1 MSKRSRA
8 RSLVGQLVLTNFWL
22 KAISV
27 FCALAF
33 YNFIHSAQHAQR
45 TLKVSLVAEMP
56 SPDAARSLMTKLPAT
71 VDVTIAGP
79 RQQIAEL
86 RGVDLELESVDLTK
100 GLDAARLT
108 LSPRMITGLAPAVRV
123 LRIVPRAIDTRF
135 EDKIPRQI
143 AIQTKSSGSPAKG
156 MQLKG
161 SITLQPLR
169 LVATGPRSAVEV
181 LQVVVADNFDIT
193 GLGAGTHSRRLALNP
208 PPAGVDY
215 DPTSV
220 LASLEIHEERA
231 QVAFTDVP
239 VEVLGLK
246 RAKVKPSRVEVFVD
260 GPPKL
265 AMALKK
271 KQLVVYVN
279 PKKDGEDL
287 PATGKALFDVKLV
300 VEGVEVKIKPKQVL
314 VTW

>member
-8 RSLVGQLVLTNFWL
+8 RSVVGQLVLNNFWL

-45 TLKVSLVAEMP
+45 TLKVALVAEMP
-56 SPDAARSLMTKLPAT
+56 SPDAARFLVTKLPAT

-86 RGVDLELESVDLTK
+86 RGVDLELEPIDLTK
-100 GLDAARLT
+100 GLDVARLGLT
-108 LSPRMITGLAPAVRV
+108 PAMITGLTPAVRV
-123 LRIVPRAIDTRF
+123 LKIVPPMIETRF
-135 EDKIPRQI
+135 EDQIPRHV
-143 AIQTKSSGSPAKG
+143 AIHTKSIGSPAKG

-161 SITLQPLR
+161 SIKLEPLR
-169 LVATGPRSAVEV
+169 VVATGPRSAVEV
-181 LQVVVADNFDIT
+181 LQVVVADSFDIT
-193 GLGAGTHSRRLALNP
+193 GLGGGTHTRRLALTP
-208 PPAGVDY
+208 PPTGVDY
-215 DPTSV
+215 DPMSV

-231 QVAFTDVP
+231 QVVFKDVT

-246 RAKVKPSRVEVFVD
+246 LARVKPPRVEVFVD

-265 AMALKK
+265 ALALKK
-271 KQLVVYVN
+271 KLLVAYVD
-279 PKKDGEDL
+279 PKKEGEDL

-300 VEGVEVKIKPKQVL
+300 VEGVDVQIKPKQVL